1 MQENFVE
8 TGYIILPHLADGQK
22 REEYVASC
30 YVKQTFAV
38 QTNKGAY
45 IPYAY
50 CLEQVVQYLKFP
62 ETEDELGS
70 QVILNYLKAEKVWVI
85 IGILA
90 KFGLSDFR
98 TESILSFTKTSSK
111 EGETSLGMLGDLV
124 WAQLKLFVQNIKGK
138 AAKLFISAAGNEE
151 SIINL
156 NSTGWI
162 LIKGKEGI
170 KLINKEKEIRLDEEA
185 ITISF
190 NTKQNLQFKENI
202 LVYKDTKNTLTLEK
216 DKGLDYKLGD
226 DINFKIDEKQ
236 CLFTNGT
243 QKFIIKSDGYNLGNI
258 NFEKFITKI
267 LDFLNQN
274 AQLLTPTGPSSVGF
288 QTGPAAAPKLQQL
301 IQEIGQIDS

>member
-1 MQENFVE
+1 MEENFVE

-30 YVKQTFAV
+30 YTKQTFAV

-50 CLEQVVQYLKFP
+50 CLEQVVQSLEFP
-62 ETEDELGS
+62 DTEDELGS
-70 QVILNYLKAEKVWVI
+70 QVILNYLKTEKVWVI
-85 IGILA
+85 IGVLA

-98 TESILSFTKTSSK
+98 TESILSYTKISRK
-111 EGETSLGMLGDLV
+111 EGETSLGMLGDLI
-124 WAQLKLFVQNIKGK
+124 WSQLKLFVQNVADK
-138 AAKLFISAAGNEE
+138 AAKLYITAAGNKE
-151 SIINL
+151 SVINIT
-156 NSTGWI
+156 SSGWT
-162 LIKGKEGI
+162 LIKGNEGI
-170 KLINKEKEIRLDEEA
+170 KLINKEKEIRLDKEA

-202 LVYKDTKNTLTLEK
+202 LVYKDTKNTLTLDKE
-216 DKGLDYKLGD
+216 KGLDYKLGD
-226 DINFKIDEKQ
+226 DINFKIDESQ

-243 QKFIIKSDGYNLGNI
+243 QKFVIKSDGYNLGNI

-267 LDFLNQN
+267 LNFLNQN

-288 QTGPAAAPKLQQL
+288 QTGPVAAPKLQQL